1 MAFSVNDI
9 KGSLKSD
16 GFMSAAHYEMV
27 VQPKGPAASASSLL
41 RIRAESVSLP
51 GVSFASVDQYK
62 PFATGRTFQIPHTFT
77 PQEISVTHLVDRK
90 GSIIKSLM
98 DWASFIV
105 DFQGNSGSPYTANYF
120 NEYVSDA
127 TILMYSNDGSQQKK
141 ITLIQMF
148 PSSIDQVQMS
158 WNSADEIA
166 KLNVSYKFVDYRID

>member
-1 MAFSVNDI
+1 MAFSVDDI

-27 VQPKGPAASASSLL
+27 VDPPVGGGSLL

-90 GSIIKSLM
+90 GSVIKTLM
-98 DWASFIV
+98 DWANKVV
-105 DFQGNSGSPYTANYF
+105 DFQGSGDSPYTANYF
-120 NEYVSDA
+120 NTYVKDA
-127 TILMYSNDGSQQKK
+127 TILMYDNNGNQQKK

-148 PSSIDQVQMS
+148 PSTIDQVQMS
-158 WNSADEIA
+158 WNSSDEMA